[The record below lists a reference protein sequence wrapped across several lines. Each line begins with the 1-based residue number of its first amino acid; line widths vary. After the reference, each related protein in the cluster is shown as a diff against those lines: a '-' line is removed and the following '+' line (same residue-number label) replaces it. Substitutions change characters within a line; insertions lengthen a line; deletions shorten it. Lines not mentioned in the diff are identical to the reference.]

1 MTSLD
6 HVLERSVTIRAQ
18 RSTVFR
24 FFTDS
29 QRFAAWWGPG
39 SRIDPRPG
47 GEVHIRYPNGA
58 VAAGAVVELC
68 EPDRIVFTYGYEGA
82 AKPIPPGGSLVTV
95 TLEEVPEGTLLR
107 LRHAFADASVRDQ
120 HVQGWRYQ
128 LAVFAVAAAR
138 DQHSGVESA
147 IDRFLAVWSE
157 ADPAVRQSELE
168 AVAMPSLAF
177 RDAFSATDGI
187 ADLGAHVAAAQMFMP
202 GVRLERR
209 GGVRQCQGTAIADW
223 VALAADGGE
232 RRRGCNVFDLAP
244 DGRIAR
250 VVGFWA

>member
-1 MTSLD
+1 MTGLD

-29 QRFAAWWGPG
+29 ERFAAWWGAG

-58 VAAGAVVELC
+58 VAAGAVVELH

-82 AKPIPPGGSLVTV
+82 GKPILPGASLVTV
-95 TLEEVPEGTLLR
+95 TLEEVPDGTLLR

-128 LAVFAVAAAR
+128 LAVFAVAASR
-138 DQHSGVESA
+138 EQHGGVEGA

-157 ADPAVRQSELE
+157 PDASVRLRELE
-168 AVAMPSLAF
+168 AVAVASLEF
-177 RDAFSATDGI
+177 RDAFSATDGP
-187 ADLGAHVAAAQMFMP
+187 ADLSAHVAAAQMHMP
-202 GVRLERR
+202 GIRLERR
-209 GGVRQCQGTAIADW
+209 GAVRHCQGTAIADW
-223 VALAADGGE
+223 VAVAADGAE
-232 RRRGCNVFDLAP
+232 RGHGCNVFELAP

-250 VVGFWA
+250 AVGFWS